1 MKFRAVS
8 QETQMNYM
16 LWSIKN
22 EIRKENKYLASLPF
36 DPSPIIG
43 VVNYHLDQWDPAR
56 LLEEGSQED
65 EYDGE
70 ARSITIY
77 IIKHMEEISVA
88 GLGQEIQRLFRKSF
102 LDEFRSDEETF
113 EIAIGILRDLTNGN
127 EDVSGE

>member
-1 MKFRAVS
+1 
-8 QETQMNYM
+8 M

-43 VVNYHLDQWDPAR
+43 VVKYHLDQWDPIQ
-56 LLEEGSQED
+56 LLEDGNQED

-88 GLGQEIQRLFRKSF
+88 DLGQEIQRIFRKSF
-102 LDEFRSDEETF
+102 LDEFQSNEDTF
-113 EIAIGILRDLTNGN
+113 VIAIGILRDLTNGN
-127 EDVSGE
+127 EDVSSE

>member
-1 MKFRAVS
+1 MEFRAVS
-8 QETQMNYM
+8 QETKMNYM
-16 LWSIKN
+16 LWSIKK

-43 VVNYHLDQWDPAR
+43 VVKYHLDQWDPIQ
-56 LLEEGSQED
+56 LLEDGSQDD

-70 ARSITIY
+70 ARSVTIY

-88 GLGQEIQRLFRKSF
+88 GLGQEIQSIFRKSF
-102 LDEFRSDEETF
+102 LDEFQSDEDTF

-127 EDVSGE
+127 EDVSSE